1 VTWVEMKNLIKA
13 ENESPFPALTQ
24 LEIYGTVCK

>member
-13 ENESPFPALTQ
+13 ENESPFPALSQ
-24 LEIYGTVCK
+24 LEIYGKKL